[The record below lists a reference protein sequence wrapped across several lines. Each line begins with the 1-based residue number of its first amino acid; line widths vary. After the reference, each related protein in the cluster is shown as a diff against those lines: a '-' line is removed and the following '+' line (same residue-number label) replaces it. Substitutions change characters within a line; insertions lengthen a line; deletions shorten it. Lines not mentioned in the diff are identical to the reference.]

1 MSHDVTELLEFIH
14 DASIDKLIRL
24 LEAVI
29 LRAEELQLDT
39 TGFRNNLSRAK
50 SIRAQITPSGDDSVH
65 EVRV

>member
-1 MSHDVTELLEFIH
+1 MSHDVTEILEYIQE
-14 DASIDKLIRL
+14 ASIDKLIRI

-39 TGFRNNLSRAK
+39 TGFHHNLSRAK
-50 SIRAQITPSGDDSVH
+50 SIRAQTAPSGDDSGH